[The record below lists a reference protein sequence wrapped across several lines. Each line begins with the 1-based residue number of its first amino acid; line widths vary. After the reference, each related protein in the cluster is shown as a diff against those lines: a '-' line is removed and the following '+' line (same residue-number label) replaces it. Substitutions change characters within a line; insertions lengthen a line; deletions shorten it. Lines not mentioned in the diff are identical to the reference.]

1 MMLVHRRC
9 PYAGRQSRGRIRRG
23 LVVVNMEPAAP
34 NVYATPEPGVSLG
47 ALGWEGRAV
56 SSGDAQQ
63 EQVGDCIV
71 LRFVTK
77 TED

>member
-1 MMLVHRRC
+1 
-9 PYAGRQSRGRIRRG
+9 
-23 LVVVNMEPAAP
+23 MEPAAP